1 MLHYA
6 LRRLAYLPVIIV
18 SVAAITFFALRL
30 PWSQDPVT
38 LLSTQQTTVAQ
49 QQAIRHDLGLD
60 KPVARQ
66 FVDWMGAVLRG
77 KLGKTYHGRQS
88 VWQEIKI
95 RFPVTFEI
103 LILSVIFS
111 TVFGVLFGVITA
123 VTQNSWID
131 YLIRIF
137 AVLGQSIPHFFLLIL
152 LIVLPSIWWNYSPPV
167 GGHVS
172 IFSHPL
178 ENLRLYLPP
187 TLLLAVA
194 GAAFLLRVTRSTL
207 LDVFRQ
213 DYMRTARA
221 KGLSPRLV
229 VMRHALRNA
238 VIPIVT
244 ITGGLIT
251 ELFFG
256 ALILEQIFSLN
267 GLGQFLYNSLLTA
280 DFPVIQFLVIYAA
293 IIIVV
298 MNLVIDLSYAV
309 FDPTIRY
316 R

>member
-123 VTQNSWID
+123 VTQNS
-131 YLIRIF
+131 
-137 AVLGQSIPHFFLLIL
+137 
-152 LIVLPSIWWNYSPPV
+152 
-167 GGHVS
+167 
-172 IFSHPL
+172 
-178 ENLRLYLPP
+178 
-187 TLLLAVA
+187 
-194 GAAFLLRVTRSTL
+194 
-207 LDVFRQ
+207 
-213 DYMRTARA
+213 
-221 KGLSPRLV
+221 
-229 VMRHALRNA
+229 
-238 VIPIVT
+238 
-244 ITGGLIT
+244 
-251 ELFFG
+251 
-256 ALILEQIFSLN
+256 
-267 GLGQFLYNSLLTA
+267 
-280 DFPVIQFLVIYAA
+280 
-293 IIIVV
+293 
-298 MNLVIDLSYAV
+298 
-309 FDPTIRY
+309 
-316 R
+316 